1 MTSQATARLAREL
14 KDLMKNPISG
24 FKVELANEGNLFEWH
39 VYIQGPKDTPQD
51 GGIFKASLTFPDD
64 YPNSP
69 PKMKFLSDFWHPNV
83 YPDGSVCISILH
95 VPDPLNPQE
104 MNECWRPVLSV
115 ESVLVSVVSMFA
127 DPNFSSP
134 ANVDASVELR
144 KSPDSYKKRVLQLVE
159 ASKKA
164 LPPGFEM
171 PKQKEPVKAQ
181 QPEEDFL
188 SLEDEY
194 ELEDMEDEEEMEE
207 EEVDEEEE
215 SQEN

>member
-24 FKVELANEGNLFEWH
+24 FKVDLANEGNLFEWH
-39 VYIQGPKDTPQD
+39 VYIQGPKETPQEN
-51 GGIFKASLTFPDD
+51 GIFKALLTFPDD

-69 PKMKFLSDFWHPNV
+69 PKMKFISDFWHPNV
-83 YPDGSVCISILH
+83 YPDGTVCISILH
-95 VPDPLNPQE
+95 VPDPMNPE
-104 MNECWRPVLSV
+104 EIKECWRPVLSV
-115 ESVLVSVVSMFA
+115 ESILVSVVSMFA

-144 KSPDSYKKRVLQLVE
+144 KHPEAYKKRILHLVE
-159 ASKKA
+159 SSKKA

-171 PKQKEPVKAQ
+171 PKQKEPVKA
-181 QPEEDFL
+181 PPEDFL
-188 SLEDEY
+188 TLEDEF
-194 ELEDMEDEEEMEE
+194 DMEEMDEEDEM
-207 EEVDEEEE
+207 DEIDGEDEEE